1 MRSSRS
7 KPDPLDPGPIGF
19 AHRGLHGPGVP
30 ENSLRAFRAAVA
42 AGAGIECD
50 VRLAADVVPIIFHDR
65 DALRLC
71 GSSSIISETGSARLS
86 ALRLL
91 DSAEGIPTLADLLAL
106 VSGRVPLLLELKD
119 DGNVQRL
126 CAAVVDLLDKYEG
139 PAGVMSFSA
148 DAAHWLR
155 LHAPMVRRGL
165 VMSGRDS
172 RFRRWLNF
180 RSADPQ
186 FLAVKST
193 ELGKRWTRA
202 ARSRMPLYSWTITS
216 PVQLKTAEIHADA
229 PIWEGDGRPRS

>member
-1 MRSSRS
+1 M
-7 KPDPLDPGPIGF
+7 GF

-30 ENSLRAFRAAVA
+30 ENSLRAFRAAIA

-50 VRLAADVVPIIFHDR
+50 LRLAADGVAMVFHDR

-71 GSSSIISETGSARLS
+71 GSPSVICETSASSLS

-91 DSAEGIPTLADLLAL
+91 DSGERIPALRDLLAL
-106 VSGRVPLLLELKD
+106 AAGRVPLLLELKD
-119 DGNVQRL
+119 DGNVPRL
-126 CAAVVDLLDKYEG
+126 CAAVIDLLDGYRG
-139 PAGVMSFSA
+139 PVGVMGFSPEVA
-148 DAAHWLR
+148 QWLR
-155 LHAPMVRRGL
+155 FHAPKIRRGL

-172 RFRRWLNF
+172 GFRRWFNI
-180 RSADPQ
+180 RSADPL

-202 ARSRMPLYSWTITS
+202 ARRRMPLYSWTIAS
-216 PVQLKTAEIHADA
+216 SAQLETAEIHADA